1 MNLATMTGLCDQ
13 AAGHGADLV
22 AFCEAALT
30 GFAGNDDPRHDLGL
44 GEPVPGPATIAL
56 GQAARRLGLW
66 VEFGLFERA
75 GGVLYDSAVLLDRH
89 GRPRPLTVGVDP
101 APPRPALSWRYSG

>member
-66 VEFGLFERA
+66 IEFGLFERA
-75 GGVLYDSAVLLDRH
+75 GGVLYDSAVPEC
-89 GRPRPLTVGVDP
+89 RPGGSSSSSVVAT
-101 APPRPALSWRYSG
+101 SWWGG

>member
-1 MNLATMTGLCDQ
+1 VNLATMTGLCDQ

-30 GFAGNDDPRHDLGL
+30 GFAGNDDPRHDLGP

-66 VEFGLFERA
+66 IEFGLFERA
-75 GGVLYDSAVLLDRH
+75 SPRSLSRRHSGCICPLGGH
-89 GRPRPLTVGVDP
+89 CGP
-101 APPRPALSWRYSG
+101 ADTLKLACAPACRLRW